1 MSAAMRG
8 KTVGASVCA
17 QKVCTSRMITLEGTA
32 LQMLKIFMAEFQE
45 LFDPPKYIFSGCAV
59 AS

>member
-1 MSAAMRG
+1 MSAAICG
-8 KTVGASVCA
+8 KTAGASVCA
-17 QKVCTSRMITLEGTA
+17 QRVCTSRMIRLEGTA

-45 LFDPPKYIFSGCAV
+45 IFDPPMYIFSGCAI

>member
-1 MSAAMRG
+1 MSAAMHG
-8 KTVGASVCA
+8 KTVGASACA
-17 QKVCTSRMITLEGTA
+17 RRVCTSRVIRLEGTA

-45 LFDPPKYIFSGCAV
+45 PFVPPMYIFSGYAI